1 MKSDNALDDSIERSS
16 NFMTR
21 VGEKKICELTSCE
34 SVFLFS
40 PNSDEF
46 T

>member
-1 MKSDNALDDSIERSS
+1 
-16 NFMTR
+16 MTR
-21 VGEKKICELTSCE
+21 VGEKKIRKLTSCE
-34 SVFLFS
+34 SVLLFS